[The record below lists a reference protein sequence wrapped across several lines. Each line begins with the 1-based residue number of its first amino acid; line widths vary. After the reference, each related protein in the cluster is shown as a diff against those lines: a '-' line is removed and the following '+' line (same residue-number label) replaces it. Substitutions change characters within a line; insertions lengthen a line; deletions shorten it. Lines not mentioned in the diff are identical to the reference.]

1 MAMQTVQQ
9 RSQSK
14 VIVQKSSFF
23 GHVEPLE
30 TEDEVKERVAHIAK
44 QHKKANHVAYAYR
57 IATTNKLGEV
67 QHITRACDDGEPHK
81 TAGLPL
87 LKLLEQQELSNTI
100 VLVARIFGG
109 VKLGPAGLS
118 KAYRLAAKVAIEEN
132 EKKPLAHA
140 DNPDRQ

>member
-1 MAMQTVQQ
+1 MTVQTVQQ
-9 RSQSK
+9 QSQSK

-23 GHVEPLE
+23 GYVEPLE
-30 TEDEVKERVAHIAK
+30 TEDDVKERVAHIAK

-57 IATTNKLGEV
+57 IAITNKIGEL

-87 LKLLEQQELSNTI
+87 LKFLEQQELTNTI

-109 VKLGPAGLS
+109 VKLGPAGLI
-118 KAYRLAAKVAIEEN
+118 KAYRLAAKVALEEN
-132 EKKPLAHA
+132 EKKLLEHA
-140 DNPDRQ
+140 SKAE